1 MAPTSTKLRPLVKG
15 KILKKRTKK
24 FIRHQSDR
32 YVRLRPNW
40 RKPRGIDNRVRR
52 RFKGVYLMPSIGYG
66 SDKRT
71 RHMRPD
77 GFRAFLVNNVKE
89 LEMLLMQNRKFAAEI
104 AHSVSAPNR
113 KKIIERA
120 QQLAIKSRTDTV
132 DLTDNDIRIDIS
144 DALSEKDKVK
154 FTVHTKTTSSMFQ
167 ESEFSV
173 TRLHEEFIW
182 LHDRC
187 NENEEYAGLIIPPAP
202 PRPDFD
208 SSRSKLQ
215 KLSDSE
221 ASLTREE
228 YEKMK
233 QELEAEYLAMFKKT
247 VSMHEVF
254 LQRLAAHPVLHNDN
268 NFRIFLEYKDD
279 LSVRG
284 KNTKEQISG
293 FFKTLTKTADEVFLA
308 NQKESDEFFERQKQF
323 LLTYNTKIKDTT
335 TAADKATRTQ
345 KSKQI
350 LLTYFHLNRL
360 YLGITDTYIK
370 LSSHLNTLSI
380 SDTNDLLKYFILMAD
395 FFEKSRKSEIRIQA
409 DIDLKL
415 TDTLKY
421 YTRDTKAALDLMYRR
436 SRCLADFETA
446 NKNLDRARQKNKDIQ
461 QTETIQQ
468 NIKIKFESISEKAKD
483 ELNDFKNRR
492 VQMFR
497 KNLIELTELQIKH
510 TKSQIQA
517 IKSVMQ
523 QFEAL
528 SS

>member
-1 MAPTSTKLRPLVKG
+1 MLAPENSADTL
-15 KILKKRTKK
+15 
-24 FIRHQSDR
+24 
-32 YVRLRPNW
+32 N
-40 RKPRGIDNRVRR
+40 
-52 RFKGVYLMPSIGYG
+52 
-66 SDKRT
+66 
-71 RHMRPD
+71 
-77 GFRAFLVNNVKE
+77 KE
-89 LEMLLMQNRKFAAEI
+89 P
-104 AHSVSAPNR
+104 H
-113 KKIIERA
+113 
-120 QQLAIKSRTDTV
+120 TDMV
-132 DLTDNDIRIDIS
+132 DLNDTNNDIRIDIS

-154 FTVHTKTTSSMFQ
+154 FTVHTKTTSPIFQ
-167 ESEFSV
+167 ESEFNV

-221 ASLTREE
+221 GSLTREE

-254 LQRLAAHPVLHNDN
+254 LQRLAAHPVLRNDS
-268 NFRIFLEYKDD
+268 NFRIFLEYKED

-323 LLTYNTKIKDTT
+323 LLTYNTKINDTT
-335 TAADKATRTQ
+335 TAADKITRTQ
-345 KSKQI
+345 KTVS
-350 LLTYFHLNRL
+350 
-360 YLGITDTYIK
+360 DTYIK
-370 LSSHLNTLSI
+370 LSSCLNTLAI
-380 SDTNDLLKYFILMAD
+380 SDKNDLSKYFILMAD
-395 FFEKSRKSEIRIQA
+395 FFEKARKSETRIQS

-415 TDTLKY
+415 SDTLKY
-421 YTRDTKAALDLMYRR
+421 YMRDTKAALDLMYRR
-436 SRCLADFETA
+436 SRCLADFDTA

-461 QTETIQQ
+461 QTETVQQ
-468 NIKIKFESISEKAKD
+468 NIKKKFETISEKAKD

-497 KNLIELTELQIKH
+497 KNLIELTELEIKH
-510 TKSQIQA
+510 TKSQIQT
-517 IKSVMQ
+517 IKSVIQ